1 MSIPFVHLHLHSH
14 YSILDGI
21 KKSVLFF
28 LSLVL
33 FFFIQSCTKEDN
45 VDFSFL
51 SKTKRAIDK
60 RIGSNGIYTIP
71 VNLLKYNNRLSTK
84 SSSVDTSYYF
94 CLDSMI
100 DQSLVRQVYFEKSG
114 WLYNQIPF
122 KSNVDGIYVER
133 QHKVYTRVPAYP
145 SGLKG
150 KY

>member
-51 SKTKRAIDK
+51 
-60 RIGSNGIYTIP
+60 
-71 VNLLKYNNRLSTK
+71 
-84 SSSVDTSYYF
+84 
-94 CLDSMI
+94 
-100 DQSLVRQVYFEKSG
+100 
-114 WLYNQIPF
+114 
-122 KSNVDGIYVER
+122 
-133 QHKVYTRVPAYP
+133 
-145 SGLKG
+145 
-150 KY
+150 